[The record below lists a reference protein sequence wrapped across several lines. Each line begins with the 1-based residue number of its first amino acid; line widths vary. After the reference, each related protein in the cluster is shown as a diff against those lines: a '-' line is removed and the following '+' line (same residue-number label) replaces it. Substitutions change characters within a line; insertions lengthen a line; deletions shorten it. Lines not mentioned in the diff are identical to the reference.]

1 MYIKYF
7 FDLKQGD
14 FIVYDKHYGT
24 LIPIYENKISY
35 EQLMTMLQLSNID
48 VSKII
53 SVKAYS
59 PSLEGYFEISKMY
72 PLIVDEFVDRD
83 EVLTIVIRMK
93 EEMEERCKS
102 TIKDLIKMSN
112 DVRKMITD
120 SNSNKERR
128 EVARENSKKEK
139 ITIEYMF
146 SRPLISVDNKTIIPF
161 NVKSNYDYEI
171 NIIYSLIKRNDRV
184 GFNTG
189 VLTDKSIIETVSRKP
204 KILFL
209 NAYGNYRDCKD
220 KKAMYIENSNGNC
233 IQLHFSQLN
242 KNDFSNTEI
251 VILSNCH
258 LCIGEE
264 FIKIGV
270 KNVIVIQSFFDEGD
284 DDKIFIKILMKK
296 ILSGNS
302 IKNSFE
308 FAVSKV
314 NEFYKRNKKIHSV
327 NKYCYMHLHKDNC
340 PMIEMLH
347 KRNFDNFYEYIH
359 NDSQCCCL
367 DSKERINMIN
377 RNCSKFILLS
387 QEDNANTVIFDKNIN
402 FVKKDKKENNINHK
416 NCINCNTYN
425 NNNLLLYKILTNI
438 GRLKIIYSTKIKGK
452 HDFLNY
458 LGKYLYER
466 KMIRRPMVSITI
478 SYRELSE
485 MLIINRI
492 SIALNFHKWETL
504 LEFYTMLKNEK
515 ILIVLHFYGI
525 ENQNL
530 SEMENI
536 FSSLTENTLM
546 PSFIVSLD
554 VANEKELLNLIFP
567 VFKFEGVDDTLT
579 AMKEEVNDK
588 VLLNELIS
596 EEKTKFLINKYI
608 QNCPKQLKKFCFF
621 CNCLKKEKIII
632 EGLNRNL
639 FDCYLEYIAKKES
652 KDKIYKKDMIYI
664 LFILSFF
671 PFGFEKENL
680 TLFIDIKN
688 KKNTEHLIEILIKYK
703 LIIKS
708 NNSIF
713 YCNKLFNNEIYS
725 SYRDDYLESV
735 IISLLRYFNIIFNRM
750 MSIIFMDPK
759 LNINVLSEF
768 SALYPPLIGNP
779 ITLKLQ
785 KKLSKPQT
793 KTNFS
798 SFYSTINNN
807 DNLLNFI
814 FIGNK
819 NMITKILKKKGN
831 NVKFRKIIENL
842 SITIPSYYKYFNT
855 YESLFWSEYFL
866 ELLLSNKMHSA
877 YQKLLLFKY
886 SIKKQSTN
894 ISFLDKSVSG
904 KGLNELIFRYCYIIT
919 IYEETADKSIVFLE
933 KVFLKAM
940 ELKHQF
946 EDIKLPEF
954 ELVLNTF
961 LFKISI
967 KCTSLNIYSKNLVS
981 LLIDSKDIRMS
992 YLILLLELQWA
1003 IMIYN
1008 EDRACQVIKKI
1019 KEIDKTNSLSK
1030 FASYDKKY
1038 KKLLNKLHLL
1048 RKSKYYNQIY
1058 ILHANSSNK
1067 TEHCVGV
1074 INIITN
1080 FLKNKK
1086 EINFSYLPLTIK
1098 NIETTFSQYGK
1109 ILIVFSEDIDNSN
1122 ICIQTENKE
1131 SKSLTYE
1138 EFKNH
1143 FSIEAINYDIVFLFI
1158 TSANIDNYIN
1168 FFTSKGV
1175 SNIISTK
1182 LDIHNLA
1189 NAFLKVKMSVDFKIL
1204 FRSYSLFIKKFLKK
1218 FLLGFSI
1225 KDSFDYAKTKI
1236 YHKLNSICQIT
1247 NKSISFDITNI
1258 KENEIAFP
1266 F

>member
-7 FDLKQGD
+7 FDLKKGD
-14 FIVYDKHYGT
+14 YIVYDKQYGT
-24 LIPIYENKISY
+24 LIQIYENKISY
-35 EQLMTMLQLSNID
+35 EQLMTMLQLSNVD
-48 VSKII
+48 VTKII
-53 SVKAYS
+53 SVKAFS
-59 PSLEGYFEISKMY
+59 PSFEGFFEISKMF
-72 PLIVDEFVDRD
+72 PLVVDEFIDSD
-83 EVLTIVIRMK
+83 EVITIVIRMK
-93 EEMEERCKS
+93 EEEIEERCKS

-112 DVRKMITD
+112 DVKKMITD
-120 SNSNKERR
+120 SNSKKE
-128 EVARENSKKEK
+128 EKENFKNSNNEKEK

-146 SRPLISVDNKTIIPF
+146 SQPLISVDNKTIIPF

-171 NIIYSLIKRNDRV
+171 NIIYSLIKRNDSVRL
-184 GFNTG
+184 NTE
-189 VLTDKSIIETVSRKP
+189 VLTDKTIIETISRKP
-204 KILFL
+204 KILFI
-209 NAYGNYRDCKD
+209 NSYGNYLNCKD

-233 IQLHFSQLN
+233 ILLHISQLN
-242 KNDFSNTEI
+242 DNDFCNTEL

-270 KNVIVIQSFFDEGD
+270 KNVIVIQSFVNQGD
-284 DDKIFIKILMKK
+284 DDTIFIKILIKK

-302 IKNSFE
+302 IKDSYE
-308 FAVSKV
+308 FALNKV
-314 NEFYKRNKKIHSV
+314 NEFYKRNKNNIHSM
-327 NKYCYMHLHKDNC
+327 NKYCYTHLHKDNC
-340 PMIEMLH
+340 PILALFN
-347 KRNFDNFYEYIH
+347 KRYFDKLCEYIH

-367 DSKERINMIN
+367 DSKENMIN
-377 RNCSKFILLS
+377 RNCSKYFLLS
-387 QEDNANTVIFDKNIN
+387 KENNANTVIFDKEKNVLN
-402 FVKKDKKENNINHK
+402 KEKTNLNHK
-416 NCINCNTYN
+416 NLSSSHM
-425 NNNLLLYKILTNI
+425 NNNLLLYKILTNV
-438 GRLKIIYSTKIKGK
+438 GRLKIIYSSKIKGK
-452 HDFLNY
+452 HEFLNF

-478 SYRELSE
+478 SSRELSE

-515 ILIVLHFYGI
+515 VLIVLYFYGI
-525 ENQNL
+525 DNQNL
-530 SEMENI
+530 NEMEKI
-536 FSSLTENTLM
+536 FSNLTENTLM

-554 VANEKELLNLIFP
+554 VTNEKELLNLTFP
-567 VFKFEGVDDTLT
+567 VFKFEGIDDTIA

-588 VLLNELIS
+588 ILLNELIA
-596 EEKTKFLINKYI
+596 EEKTKKKINKYI

-621 CNCLKKEKIII
+621 CISLKKEKIIL
-632 EGLNRNL
+632 EGLKSNL
-639 FDCYLEYIAKKES
+639 FDFYLQYIEKKEN
-652 KDKIYKKDMIYI
+652 KDKINKKDMIYI
-664 LFILSFF
+664 LFILTFF
-671 PFGFEKENL
+671 PFGLEKENFA
-680 TLFIDIKN
+680 LFIDSKD
-688 KKNTEHLIEILIKYK
+688 KKNTEHIIEILIKYK

-708 NNSIF
+708 NNSMF

-725 SYRDDYLESV
+725 SYKDDYLESV
-735 IISLLRYFNIIFNRM
+735 IISLLWYLNIIFNRM
-750 MSIIFMDPK
+750 MSILFMDPK

-768 SALYPPLIGNP
+768 SALYPPLLGNS
-779 ITLKLQ
+779 ITSKLQ

-793 KTNFS
+793 RTNFS
-798 SFYSTINNN
+798 SYYTTTNNN

-814 FIGNK
+814 FVGNK
-819 NMITKILKKKGN
+819 NLLTKILKKKGN

-842 SITIPSYYKYFNT
+842 SITIPSYYKYFNR

-919 IYEETADKSIVFLE
+919 VYEETSDKSNVFLE

-967 KCTSLNIYSKNLVS
+967 KCTSLNIYSKNLVP
-981 LLIDSKDIRMS
+981 LLIDAKDIRMS

-1003 IMIYN
+1003 IMICN
-1008 EDRACQVIKKI
+1008 EERASQFIQKI
-1019 KEIDKTNSLSK
+1019 KEIDKTNSLTK
-1030 FASYDKKY
+1030 FESYDKKF

-1067 TEHCVGV
+1067 SEHCVGV

-1086 EINFSYLPLTIK
+1086 EINFSYLPLTVK

-1138 EFKNH
+1138 EFKGR
-1143 FSIEAINYDIVFLFI
+1143 FTIDAINYDIVFLFI

-1175 SNIISTK
+1175 SNVISTK

-1189 NAFLKVKMSVDFKIL
+1189 NAFLKVKMSLDFKII
-1204 FRSYSLFIKKFLKK
+1204 FRSYALFIKKFLKK